1 MLQNNLHSQQL
12 THEIR
17 LIGGFF
23 VDLFVNLFYITTMR
37 GQLTPQIKEASKTF
51 FGEEITVRE
60 LRLLPYIQYTM
71 MNDQKIEP
79 SRINAEERAIL
90 AKWRSK
96 GWLEGGMTGLA
107 ISKEFWDTMNELLW
121 MGYVA
126 YEE

>member
-1 MLQNNLHSQQL
+1 M
-12 THEIR
+12 
-17 LIGGFF
+17 GGFF

-71 MNDQKIEP
+71 MNDQKIHPE
-79 SRINAEERAIL
+79 RINAEDRAIL
-90 AKWRSK
+90 AKWKAK

-107 ISKEFWDTMNELLW
+107 ISKEFWDAMNELLW

-126 YEE
+126 YED